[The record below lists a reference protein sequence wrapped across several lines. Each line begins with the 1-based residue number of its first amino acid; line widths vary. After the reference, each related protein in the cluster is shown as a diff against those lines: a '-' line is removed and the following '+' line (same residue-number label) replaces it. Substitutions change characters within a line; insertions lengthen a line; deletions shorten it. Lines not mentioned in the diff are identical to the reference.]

1 MSSNEGNVNFQ
12 NGGNCGIGGGTQ
24 CTAGTIPGCCGWS
37 QCRAVGATNGCLCA
51 QGGKGGISFC
61 MDNKS
66 PYSCF
71 RTGYFC
77 GTGLGPAH
85 NMCDTGNSA
94 CGMICNVCQ
103 DGSGLGFIA
112 CGYGGDVNCCGGWS
126 CTSFQA
132 CLQTC
137 PCMYQYHVP
146 VAAGVFNEE
155 GGVFTYTS
163 YSDDSPMGGWSGS
176 ASFSHING
184 LTAMSRDPQHNGYF
198 TCWNNQRS
206 CGCYEMQG
214 CMNYM
219 PYGVPGAAPHPC
231 PGVRDH
237 AMRGGMGAVRIKYI
251 PATGGTAY

>member
-1 MSSNEGNVNFQ
+1 MSSNVGNVNFQ
-12 NGGNCGIGGGTQ
+12 NGGNCGIGGGNGCLGGST
-24 CTAGTIPGCCGWS
+24 PVGCCGWQ
-37 QCRAVGATNGCLCA
+37 QCRAAGATNGCLCA

-126 CTSFQA
+126 CT
-132 CLQTC
+132 
-137 PCMYQYHVP
+137 
-146 VAAGVFNEE
+146 
-155 GGVFTYTS
+155 
-163 YSDDSPMGGWSGS
+163 
-176 ASFSHING
+176 
-184 LTAMSRDPQHNGYF
+184 
-198 TCWNNQRS
+198 
-206 CGCYEMQG
+206 
-214 CMNYM
+214 
-219 PYGVPGAAPHPC
+219 
-231 PGVRDH
+231 
-237 AMRGGMGAVRIKYI
+237 
-251 PATGGTAY
+251 